1 MSVSGKYFAIRV
13 RIEKPIFSQLKLSEE
28 DKTSNCVNYPT
39 PEYDSYADCDEDYIK
54 RTLPTII
61 RPFWFVRNISQATKY
76 VEKKDLKRPQREV
89 STELGKQKI

>member
-1 MSVSGKYFAIRV
+1 MKLH
-13 RIEKPIFSQLKLSEE
+13 IFSQLKLSEE

-61 RPFWFVRNISQATKY
+61 RPFWFVRNISQASNY
-76 VEKKDLKRPQREV
+76 VKKRDLKRPQREV
-89 STELGKQKI
+89 STKLGKQKM